1 MKVLIGFLLIA
12 LFTEDVVGQSF
23 SRAGRR
29 EYSLQP
35 QLFGSRSYTFAD
47 GAAARI
53 DGGVGIGLG
62 FAQHLN
68 DYLAFGVDF
77 AMGTLDYRATITPGA
92 GNTGAAF
99 DSSGVMERAS
109 LRLHGT
115 WHLFSGRTTPFL
127 TAGVGA
133 THLDPDLESAPPSA
147 GCWNY
152 PWWGQFCGAQPPT
165 HGMTRLSAAAGAG
178 LRHELAGERGFV
190 RLLAGAEWIDW
201 PGPPNTLRNVEFRAD
216 FGARF

>member
-1 MKVLIGFLLIA
+1 MKAIVLVLIAFFAGNA
-12 LFTEDVVGQSF
+12 SCQTF
-23 SRAGRR
+23 SRAGLR

-35 QLFGSRSYTFAD
+35 QLFGSRSYAFPE
-47 GAAARI
+47 GAAARV

-62 FAQHLN
+62 FARHLN

-77 AMGTLDYRATITPGA
+77 AMGTLDYRATVTPGA
-92 GNTGAAF
+92 GNSGAAF

-115 WHLFSGRTTPFL
+115 WHLFSGRSTPFL
-127 TAGVGA
+127 TAGIGA

-152 PWWGQFCGAQPPT
+152 PWWGRFCGAQPPT

-178 LRHELAGERGFV
+178 WRFDLERERGFV

-201 PGPPNTLRNVEFRAD
+201 PGPPSTLRNVEFRAD